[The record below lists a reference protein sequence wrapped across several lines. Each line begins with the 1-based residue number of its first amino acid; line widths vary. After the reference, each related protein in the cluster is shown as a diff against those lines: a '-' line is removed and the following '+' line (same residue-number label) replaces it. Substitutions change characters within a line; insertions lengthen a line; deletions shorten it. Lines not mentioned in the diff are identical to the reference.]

1 MGFFFNFTEPQ
12 TPKVEAALQPFLV
25 PDFDSFSFFPD
36 LNNTKASRA
45 EAMSVPSVARG
56 RNIICGTIASLPL
69 EMRGRDMS
77 RVPLSRFVEQ
87 PDPRIPAS
95 VLYAY
100 TAEDILFNGRAYWQ
114 ILEYDESTGRPSKCQ
129 WISYTTVFEN
139 LDVTGKFVIGYQVDG
154 KTVPN
159 EGIGSLIVFSGL
171 DEGFLNRAGRTIKTA
186 SALER
191 AVLTYAKEPVPSIV
205 LKSGNPLSKE
215 RIKALLDT
223 WRTARQERSTAFIND
238 QIDIT
243 TLGFTSSE
251 LQMNEAR
258 QYLATEIA
266 RGLGIPDWYLN
277 AAAGGSMTYS
287 NVSDERKTL
296 IDFSLRP
303 IMTAI
308 EQRLSMDDISLRGMK
323 VRFNLDD
330 LLRGNAMDRA
340 SIYNQLIPLGVLTI
354 EEARQME
361 DMVIE

>member
-12 TPKVEAALQPFLV
+12 MPKVEAALAPFNIPDFTDFPFLSNAV
-25 PDFDSFSFFPD
+25 NSTATR
-36 LNNTKASRA
+36 L
-45 EAMSVPSVARG
+45 EAMTVPSVARG
-56 RNIICGTIASLPL
+56 RNIICGTIASIPL
-69 EMRGRDMS
+69 DMRSRDMS
-77 RVPLSRFVEQ
+77 RVPLSRFIEQ
-87 PDPRIPAS
+87 PDPRVPAS
-95 VLYAY
+95 VVYAY
-100 TAEDILFNGRAYWQ
+100 TAEDLLFRGNAYWQ
-114 ILEYDESTGRPSKCQ
+114 IMAIDETTQRPAQAQ
-129 WISYTTVFEN
+129 WVSASLVIEE
-139 LDVTGKFVIGYQVDG
+139 LDATGKIIVGYSYDG
-154 KTVPN
+154 QKLPN
-159 EGIGSLIVFSGL
+159 QGVGSLIAFTGL

-186 SALER
+186 AALEK
-191 AVLTYAKEPVPSIV
+191 AVLNYAKEPMPSIV

-266 RGLGIPDWYLN
+266 RALGIPDWYLN

-308 EQRLSMDDISLRGMK
+308 EQRLSMDDITLRGMK

-330 LLRGNAMDRA
+330 LLRGNAIDRA
-340 SIYNQLIPLGVLTI
+340 SIYNQLIPLGVLTV

-361 DMVIE
+361 DMVTE